1 MTGRPSIAFRRALAA
16 GAFYAA
22 FVFLAGVALGAFRT
36 LMFEPLLGAFG
47 SVALELPAMLAISWF
62 ACGWALRRFLVP
74 AELAARL
81 VMGLAAFALL
91 MSAEL
96 ALAFM
101 VFSRTFSDFIAG
113 FASPAGGLGLAGQI
127 AFGLMPALRR

>member
-1 MTGRPSIAFRRALAA
+1 MTGRSSALRRALAA

-22 FVFLAGVALGAFRT
+22 LVFAAGFALGAVRT
-36 LMFEPLLGAFG
+36 LMLEPRLGAFG
-47 SVALELPAMLAISWF
+47 AVAVELPAMLAISWL
-62 ACGWALRRFLVP
+62 ACGAALRRFLLP

-81 VMGLAAFALL
+81 VMGLAAFLLL

-101 VFSRTFSDFIAG
+101 VFSRTFSEFIGA
-113 FASPAGGLGLAGQI
+113 FATPAGALGLAGQI
-127 AFGLMPALRR
+127 AFGLMPVVRR